1 MGARAADQCLVEM
14 ITDELLGGWRHA
26 LAMAKALYMLA
37 LYEHAYLF
45 SVSLNTHSQSFQK
58 YPVATE
64 EFETGFT
71 YCMEAKQ

>member
-1 MGARAADQCLVEM
+1 MGARAVDQCFVEM

-26 LAMAKALYMLA
+26 LATGKALYMLA

-45 SVSLNTHSQSFQK
+45 SVSLNSYSQSFHK

-64 EFETGFT
+64 EF
-71 YCMEAKQ
+71 